1 MRSTMT
7 AKVLLCLCKS
17 RRQGRSALTS
27 VTRSTAL
34 VMAFFFLAVM
44 SPTMHAGKRHWTYQ
58 DIQARSQ
65 QIDAFIQ
72 ERLSEEQIKPAPLV
86 AESTL
91 LRRLYLDLIGRIPSI
106 EEAQS
111 YIDSS
116 DPQKR
121 DQLINRL
128 LDSEGH
134 VSHEYNHWADLLRIK
149 SRMRNLPGQPYIEW
163 VRNAFRRNMPYDEFV
178 GQLINSNGYLWDDG
192 ATGFYFRD
200 AGMELDHMA
209 NTFQVFLGTQVG
221 CAQCLDHPY
230 DSWTQKQY
238 YEQAAYTYG
247 VKTTDSKMNRKFR
260 GLGNNKIRNDIDPA
274 LKAAARRMVRPL
286 KYRVFESKTALKLP
300 DDYQYEDSKPKSKVT
315 PHPMFGHLVDGK
327 SDASLRQAYA
337 EWLTSPG
344 NPRFPTVVA
353 NRYWRR
359 MMGVGLIEPV
369 DDMREGVEASHPE
382 LIKFL
387 ADTMVEIGFDLRV
400 YQAILCGTETYQRA
414 ALPDERDPLEP
425 FLFHGRPLQ
434 RMRAEQIWDS
444 VMALIVPD
452 LDERPGSVRVD
463 RNYEMAR
470 FLKEKPLNEILS
482 TIEKEKKIEDSMR
495 SAQSKVTQMQRRL
508 GNIQRAKRKGPQ
520 KVSKLRSDL
529 NQAKESL
536 KVIKSESMLAHL
548 PARKINDLRWKGMP
562 SQWVC
567 ASKLQSP
574 APEGHFLRSFGQSDR
589 ETIDNSNDEANVPQA
604 LMLLNGPML
613 EYLKNGRSELAS
625 ALRDARTKEE
635 KLDLLFLG
643 FMTREPRTEEKE
655 WLMSE
660 WNQEGDSYMQKVA
673 WMLLNAREFS
683 FIQ

>member
-1 MRSTMT
+1 MLLSLVLLFCSVSRST
-7 AKVLLCLCKS
+7 V
-17 RRQGRSALTS
+17 Q
-27 VTRSTAL
+27 
-34 VMAFFFLAVM
+34 
-44 SPTMHAGKRHWTYQ
+44 AGKLQWSYQ

-72 ERLSEEQIKPAPLV
+72 ERLSQEQVEPNPLV
-86 AESTL
+86 DEKIL

-106 EEAQS
+106 DEAQS
-111 YIDSS
+111 YLDST

-121 DQLINRL
+121 DQLIDQL
-128 LDSEGH
+128 LESEGH

-149 SRMRNLPGQPYIEW
+149 SRMRNLPGQPYIDW
-163 VRNAFRRNMPYDEFV
+163 VQDAFRDNLPYDKFV
-178 GQLINSNGYLWDDG
+178 SQLINSKGYLWEDG

-221 CAQCLDHPY
+221 CAQCHDHPY

-238 YEQAAYTYG
+238 YEQAAYIYG

-260 GLGNNKIRNDIDPA
+260 GLGNNKVRNDIDPA

-286 KYRVFESKTALKLP
+286 RYRVFESKTALKLP
-300 DDYQYEDSKPKSKVT
+300 DDYQYEDAKPKSKVS
-315 PHPMFGHLVDGK
+315 PHPMFGDLGDEK
-327 SDASLRQAYA
+327 SSASLRQAYA
-337 EWLTSPG
+337 EWVTSPE

-353 NRYWRR
+353 NRYWKRL
-359 MMGVGLIEPV
+359 MGVGLIDPV
-369 DDMREGVEASHPE
+369 DDMRDGAEASHPE
-382 LIKFL
+382 LMKFL
-387 ADTMVEIGFDLRV
+387 TDTMVEIGFDLRV

-414 ALPDERDPLEP
+414 SLAEERDPLEP

-444 VMALIVPD
+444 VMALVVPD
-452 LDERPGSVRVD
+452 LDQRSGNVRVD
-463 RNYEMAR
+463 KNYEMAR
-470 FLKEKPLNEILS
+470 FLKDKPLNEIL
-482 TIEKEKKIEDSMR
+482 TAVEKEKKVEDSIR
-495 SAQSKVTQMQRRL
+495 SAQSKVTKMQRRL
-508 GNIQRAKRKGPQ
+508 SSSQRAKRKGQ
-520 KVSKLRSDL
+520 QQSANLRSAL
-529 NQAKESL
+529 NQAKDSL
-536 KVIKSESMLAHL
+536 NSLKSESMLAQL
-548 PARKINDLRWKGMP
+548 PVQKSDDARWKGMP
-562 SQWVC
+562 SQWVR
-567 ASKLQSP
+567 ASEVQSP
-574 APEGHFLRSFGQSDR
+574 APDGHFLRAFGQSDR

-604 LMLLNGPML
+604 LMLLNGPIL
-613 EYLKNGRSELAS
+613 DYLKNGRSKLAS
-625 ALRDARTKEE
+625 ALKNANNAEE

-660 WNQEGDSYMQKVA
+660 WNQHGDSYLQKVA